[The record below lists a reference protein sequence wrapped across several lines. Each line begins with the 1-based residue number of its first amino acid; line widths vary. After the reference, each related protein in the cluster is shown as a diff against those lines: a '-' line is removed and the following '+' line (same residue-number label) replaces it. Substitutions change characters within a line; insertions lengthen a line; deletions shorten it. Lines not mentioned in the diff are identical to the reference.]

1 MPSPLPP
8 ARFRLPAAILSS
20 LLLAGV
26 SAATAASPAQLRAP
40 ALGRAA
46 MPSSGQAA
54 LRTSLGAVG
63 VVAVDPVT
71 GSPRFVA
78 DLDGFLTEP
87 SAADPADVVLG
98 YVREHSDAFGLDEDD
113 LAGLRLVRDETD
125 AAGAHHLLWAQTAGG
140 IPAFAND
147 LRATVTRDGRLV
159 TVGGSP
165 VPDLELPADA
175 SVGPSTAVVTALR
188 AAGRT
193 VAAPPRATVASRG
206 QAQATRFAGG
216 HDAALVL
223 VTDDDGT
230 HLAWRVTANA
240 DSDEVYTTLVDAQDG
255 DVLASANKVSEVS
268 GLAWDYYPGA
278 PSGGTQS
285 SRDFTALGWWTPP
298 TGSNPPILNGPYAR
312 VFSDWDDNNTPQ
324 SPGPPRWGSEETDP
338 TNPPTGFPFDDF
350 THANGFCAPTAPY
363 VSTCSW
369 TSFDNGPWPQLTGWY
384 ANRRQNAVQVFY
396 FVNAFH
402 DHLEDDPDIA
412 WTSRTFAGGD
422 RVVAQASDGAMTGK
436 AGQFLGVDMPDVDHV
451 NNANMFTPPDGS
463 APRMQMYLFT
473 SLTGGY
479 GSDPTPDVNG
489 GDDASVVY
497 HEYAHGLSSRLIT
510 YADGWSALDAFQSAA
525 MGEGWSDWY
534 AMDYLVA
541 KGYAPNAG
549 AAGDVTLDRYVG
561 NGKHTLRTEGLDCL
575 VTTPKSAATCPG
587 GSATG
592 STGGYTLGDMGK
604 VCSCGPEVHADGE
617 IWAQTLWDLRNTVG
631 VPDARFLV
639 TEAMR
644 LSPTNP
650 SFLEMRDAILAAN
663 QVGVLDGRADR
674 ATQIWQVFAARGMGY
689 FATTNGP
696 NDMAPVE
703 SFALPPDPSSGFGSV
718 AGTVTDSDSGVPLAG
733 VHVEFDG
740 PGFSATT
747 DAAGH
752 YALANV
758 PVTTYPTLTASK
770 AGFHWETDEDV
781 AVVANTESPVD
792 FETRRDW
799 AAFDGGGR
807 VSSFTGPDYT
817 AFGCGPGQA
826 IDHFLGVGW
835 SSQTGAARSL
845 TIKLPSFVDVTEFGV
860 DPGAVCGDPDNAST
874 KDYRIE
880 VSKTGASGSW
890 TTVQTGAFTPGQAHQ
905 LNSIPIARRNGVGYV
920 RFTMLSNQGNTQWI
934 DLAELEVYGLPRP
947 GCLGQPATRIGTNGA
962 NTINGT
968 NGADVIVGL
977 GGNDKINGR
986 GGNDVICG
994 GDGYDTLTGGK
1005 GVDKFDAGGGNDTLV
1020 TRDGKKETTIRGGSG
1035 KDRARRD
1042 NADKV
1047 KSVEKR
1053 F

>member
-1 MPSPLPP
+1 
-8 ARFRLPAAILSS
+8 
-20 LLLAGV
+20 
-26 SAATAASPAQLRAP
+26 
-40 ALGRAA
+40 
-46 MPSSGQAA
+46 
-54 LRTSLGAVG
+54 
-63 VVAVDPVT
+63 
-71 GSPRFVA
+71 
-78 DLDGFLTEP
+78 
-87 SAADPADVVLG
+87 
-98 YVREHSDAFGLDEDD
+98 
-113 LAGLRLVRDETD
+113 
-125 AAGAHHLLWAQTAGG
+125 
-140 IPAFAND
+140 
-147 LRATVTRDGRLV
+147 
-159 TVGGSP
+159 
-165 VPDLELPADA
+165 
-175 SVGPSTAVVTALR
+175 
-188 AAGRT
+188 
-193 VAAPPRATVASRG
+193 
-206 QAQATRFAGG
+206 
-216 HDAALVL
+216 
-223 VTDDDGT
+223 
-230 HLAWRVTANA
+230 
-240 DSDEVYTTLVDAQDG
+240 
-255 DVLASANKVSEVS
+255 
-268 GLAWDYYPGA
+268 
-278 PSGGTQS
+278 
-285 SRDFTALGWWTPP
+285 
-298 TGSNPPILNGPYAR
+298 
-312 VFSDWDDNNTPQ
+312 
-324 SPGPPRWGSEETDP
+324 
-338 TNPPTGFPFDDF
+338 
-350 THANGFCAPTAPY
+350 
-363 VSTCSW
+363 
-369 TSFDNGPWPQLTGWY
+369 
-384 ANRRQNAVQVFY
+384 
-396 FVNAFH
+396 
-402 DHLEDDPDIA
+402 
-412 WTSRTFAGGD
+412 
-422 RVVAQASDGAMTGK
+422 
-436 AGQFLGVDMPDVDHV
+436 
-451 NNANMFTPPDGS
+451 
-463 APRMQMYLFT
+463 MYLFT
-473 SLTGGY
+473 SLTGSY
-479 GSDPTPDVNG
+479 ATDPTPDVNG

-497 HEYAHGLSSRLIT
+497 HEFTHGLSSRLIT

-541 KGYAPNAG
+541 KGYAPNTATNG
-549 AAGDVTLDRYVG
+549 EVTLDRYVG
-561 NGKHTLRTEGLDCL
+561 NGKHTLRTEGLDCPL
-575 VTTPKSAATCPG
+575 TAKNAACPG

-592 STGGYTLGDMGK
+592 SAGGYTLGDMGK

-631 VPDARFLV
+631 VPDARFLI

-663 QVGVLDGRADR
+663 LVGVGNGRANR
-674 ATQIWQVFAARGMGY
+674 ESEIWQVFAARGMGY

-703 SFALPPDPSSGFGSV
+703 SFALPPDPSNGFGSV
-718 AGTVTDSDSGVPLAG
+718 AGTVTDSNSGLPLAG

-752 YALANV
+752 YALASV

-792 FETRRDW
+792 FQTRRDW

-890 TTVQTGAFTPGQAHQ
+890 TTVQTGTFTPGQVHQ
-905 LNSIPIARRNGVGYV
+905 LNSVPIAKRTGVRYV
-920 RFTMLSNQGNTQWI
+920 RFTMLSNQGNASWI
-934 DLAELEVYGLPRP
+934 DLAELEVYGAVRP

-962 NTINGT
+962 DTIKGT
-968 NGADVIVGL
+968 SGADVIVGL
-977 GGNDKINGR
+977 GGSDKINGA
-986 GGNDVICG
+986 GGNDRICG
-994 GDGYDTLTGGK
+994 DDGNDTLTGGK
-1005 GVDKFDAGGGNDTLV
+1005 GVDRFDAGGGNDTLL
-1020 TRDGKKETTIRGGSG
+1020 TKDKKKETTIKGGSG

-1047 KSVEKR
+1047 SSVEKR

>member
-1 MPSPLPP
+1 VPSPLPP
-8 ARFRLPAAILSS
+8 ARFRLPTAILAS
-20 LLLAGV
+20 LLLVGV

-46 MPSSGQAA
+46 TPSSGQAA
-54 LRTSLGAVG
+54 LRTSLGAVA

-71 GSPRFVA
+71 GTPRFVA

-87 SAADPADVVLG
+87 SAADPADIVLG
-98 YVREHSDAFGLDEDD
+98 YVREHGDVFGLDEDD

-125 AAGAHHLLWAQTAGG
+125 ATGARHLLWAQTAGG

-147 LRATVTRDGRLV
+147 LRATVTSDGRLL

-175 SVGPSTAVVTALR
+175 SVAPSTAVMTALR

-193 VAAPPRATVASRG
+193 VAAPPRATVAARG
-206 QAQATRFAGG
+206 QAQATRFTGG
-216 HDAALVL
+216 NDAALVL
-223 VTDDDGT
+223 VTDGDGT

-240 DSDEVYTTLVDAQDG
+240 DSDEVYTTLVDAASG
-255 DVLASANKVSEVS
+255 DVLASANKVSEVG

-278 PSGGTQS
+278 AFGGTQS
-285 SRDFTALGWWTPP
+285 WRDFTALGWLPSGAQT
-298 TGSNPPILNGPYAR
+298 LNGNNAR
-312 VFSDWDDNNTPQ
+312 VFSDWNDDNAAQ
-324 SPGPPRWGSEETDP
+324 SSGTLRWGSEETDP
-338 TNPPTGFPFDDF
+338 TNPPTGFAFQAF
-350 THANGFCAPTAPY
+350 THANGFCPPAAPY

-369 TSFDNGPWPQLTGWY
+369 DSFDNGPYPQPTGWY
-384 ANRRQNAVQVFY
+384 ANRRQNAVQVFH

-412 WTSRTFAGGD
+412 WTSRTFAGAD
-422 RVVAQASDGAMTGK
+422 KVVAQASDGAMTGK
-436 AGQFLGVDMPDVDHV
+436 AGQFLGVDMPNANHV
-451 NNANMFTPPDGS
+451 NNANMLTRPDGQS
-463 APRMQMYLFT
+463 PRMQMYLFT
-473 SLTGGY
+473 SLTGSY
-479 GSDPTPDVNG
+479 ATDPTPDVNG

-497 HEYAHGLSSRLIT
+497 HEYTHGLSSRLIT

-541 KGYAPNAG
+541 KGYAPNT
-549 AAGDVTLDRYVG
+549 AANGEVTLDRYVG
-561 NGKHTLRTEGLDCL
+561 NGKHTLRTEGLDCPL
-575 VTTPKSAATCPG
+575 TAKNAACPG

-592 STGGYTLGDMGK
+592 AAGGYTLGDIGK

-631 VPDARFLV
+631 VPDARFLI

-663 QVGVLDGRADR
+663 QVGVGDGRANR
-674 ATQIWQVFAARGMGY
+674 ESQIWQVFAARGMGY

-703 SFALPPDPSSGFGSV
+703 SFALPPDPSNGFGSV
-718 AGTVTDSDSGVPLAG
+718 AGTVTDSDSGLPLAG

-740 PGFSATT
+740 PGFSSTT

-792 FETRRDW
+792 FQTHRDW

-860 DPGAVCGDPDNAST
+860 DPGAVCGDPDTAST

-880 VSKTGASGSW
+880 VSKTASGSW
-890 TTVQTGAFTPGQAHQ
+890 TTVQTGTFSLGQAHQ
-905 LNSIPIARRNGVGYV
+905 LNSIPIAKRTGVRYV
-920 RFTMLSNQGNTQWI
+920 RFTMLSNQGNASWI
-934 DLAELEVYGLPRP
+934 DLAELEVYGVARP
-947 GCLGQPATRIGTNGA
+947 SCLGQPATRIGTNGA
-962 NTINGT
+962 DTINGT
-968 NGADVIVGL
+968 SGADVIVGL
-977 GGNDKINGR
+977 GGSDKINGAA
-986 GGNDVICG
+986 GNDRICG
-994 GDGYDTLTGGK
+994 GDGNDTLTGGK
-1005 GVDKFDAGGGNDTLV
+1005 GVDRFDAGGGNDTLL
-1020 TRDGKKETTIRGGSG
+1020 TRDTKKETTIKGGSG
-1035 KDRARRD
+1035 KDRAHRD
-1042 NADKV
+1042 DKDKV
-1047 KSVEKR
+1047 SSVEKR